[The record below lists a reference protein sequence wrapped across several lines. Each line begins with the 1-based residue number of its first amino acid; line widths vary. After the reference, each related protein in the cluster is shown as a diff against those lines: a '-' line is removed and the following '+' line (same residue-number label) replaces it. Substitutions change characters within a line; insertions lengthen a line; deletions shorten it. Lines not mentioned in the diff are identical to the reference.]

1 VRCVPPF
8 PPNPAAY
15 VSPNSR
21 SMPGS
26 VIMSV
31 TYGMDIKSGE
41 DTFLRSMLEGTDAFA
56 VAVVPGKF
64 LVDTIPIRASRRTR
78 TTPASN

>member
-1 VRCVPPF
+1 
-8 PPNPAAY
+8 
-15 VSPNSR
+15 
-21 SMPGS
+21 
-26 VIMSV
+26 MSV